1 MLRVSNK
8 ANKVTQTHGVSYI
21 QDRYIDIRR
30 CIHIHYITHI
40 HILCKHIYIYRER
53 ERESIC
59 ESLRSHARRSWV
71 SFWFSVLFLVSFAFR
86 VRNRSHM
93 EAIDRSW
100 VLHITVTVVCCPW
113 LVVVVVLVA
122 ASAVV
127 VGVINN
133 LRRWLTND
141 DGAAVGSPPS
151 LTKLHA
157 FTQSTRKG
165 DGGEGRYMTEG
176 SPPRGFVNKTN
187 CQVFATLAQ
196 SARPIANAKIT
207 VCTRI

>member
-1 MLRVSNK
+1 M
-8 ANKVTQTHGVSYI
+8 
-21 QDRYIDIRR
+21 
-30 CIHIHYITHI
+30 
-40 HILCKHIYIYRER
+40 RER

-113 LVVVVVLVA
+113 LVVIVVLVA

-141 DGAAVGSPPS
+141 DGAAVGSPPRWLS
-151 LTKLHA
+151 YTHSRS
-157 FTQSTRKG
+157 QRIRG
-165 DGGEGRYMTEG
+165 DEGGGRNMTEG

>member
-40 HILCKHIYIYRER
+40 YILCKHIYRER

-113 LVVVVVLVA
+113 LVVVIVVLVA

-151 LTKLHA
+151 STKLHA

-165 DGGEGRYMTEG
+165 EGT
-176 SPPRGFVNKTN
+176 
-187 CQVFATLAQ
+187 
-196 SARPIANAKIT
+196 
-207 VCTRI
+207 